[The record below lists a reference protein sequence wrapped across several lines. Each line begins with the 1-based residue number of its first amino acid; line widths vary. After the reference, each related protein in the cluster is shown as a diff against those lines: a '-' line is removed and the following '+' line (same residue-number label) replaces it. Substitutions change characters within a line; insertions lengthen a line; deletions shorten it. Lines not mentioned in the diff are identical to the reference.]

1 LAQATGAPPFFLNLL
16 ESAMPIQLWTNRIC
30 PFAQRAAITAKLRNP
45 AEGVETIWVPL
56 SGEQKIAEHISMDH
70 VVKINDI
77 WEGKTL
83 EDLNTIKD
91 SYKKSQNASGEVP
104 TVVSSKGDIV
114 MESEIAAEYLD
125 AVGQDGNRLMPEDP
139 VQAAKVR
146 LQMKKFNDVVAPCYQ
161 LLMNG
166 DAATD
171 KDKAAVIEEKLAKFV
186 AVIDP
191 AGPFTLGSQ
200 ISLADV
206 HAAPFLHRFKILLKH
221 WRGYDLLAGQDRV
234 AALLAAVEALPA
246 FAETTLTPEQFIG
259 IYELYANQMKIEGGK
274 FAGRGQSSL

>member
-1 LAQATGAPPFFLNLL
+1 
-16 ESAMPIQLWTNRIC
+16 MPIQLWTNRIC

-45 AEGVETIWVPL
+45 ADGIETIWVPL
-56 SGEQKIAEHISMDH
+56 SGEQKIAEHISMEH

-83 EDLNTIKD
+83 QDLNTIKD
-91 SYKKSQNASGEVP
+91 SYKKSQNPSGEVP
-104 TVVSSKGDIV
+104 TVVTSKGDIV

-125 AVGQDGNRLMPEDP
+125 AIGQDGNRLMPEDP
-139 VQAAKVR
+139 VLAAKVR

-166 DAATD
+166 DPAAD
-171 KDKAAVIEEKLAKFV
+171 KDKIAVIEEKLGKFV
-186 AVIDP
+186 AVLDP
-191 AGPFTLGSQ
+191 SGPFALGSQ
-200 ISLADV
+200 ISLADI

-221 WRGYDLLAGQDRV
+221 YRGYDILAGQERA

-246 FAETTLTPEQFIG
+246 FAETALSPEQFIG